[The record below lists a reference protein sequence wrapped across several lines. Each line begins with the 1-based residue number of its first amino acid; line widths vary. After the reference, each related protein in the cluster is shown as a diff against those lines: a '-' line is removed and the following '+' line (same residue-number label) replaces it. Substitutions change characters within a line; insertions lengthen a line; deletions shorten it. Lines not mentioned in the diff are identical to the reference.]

1 LPDIGLKSANMIE
14 RLYNH
19 RRLLICILLA
29 AVTLAVYLPVR
40 NYEFLHYDDDV
51 YVTDNTAVKSG
62 LSRQG
67 VEWAFTTG
75 HAANWHPLT
84 WLSLMLD
91 CQLFGVKAGPM
102 HVVSVL
108 FHVANTILLFLV
120 LARMTKGVWQSAF
133 IAALF
138 ALHPLHVESVAW
150 IAERKDV
157 LSTLFWLLTMLAYVR
172 YAERP
177 SAGRY
182 IAVLVLFAVGLMAK
196 PMLVTLP
203 FVLLLLDYWPLE
215 RRTEDRGQKTKDGNR
230 KASLKWLIIEKIPLI
245 ALSAAS
251 SVVTFIFQQR
261 GGAVIES
268 NKILLDE
275 RVLNAVVSYLAYLG
289 KMVWPVNL
297 AALYPHPV
305 DTIPVWR
312 AVISGVVLILITIF
326 VVYHAR
332 RYKYLLV
339 GWFWY
344 LGTLVPV
351 IGIVQVGAQA
361 MADRYT
367 YVPLIGIFIIIAF
380 GTEELLKEKP
390 FRKIVLGVLAG
401 VSLSACA
408 VVTSHQIK
416 YWKDSLSLFEH
427 TLNIVT
433 DSPIMENNYANILMD
448 KGRPAEAV
456 AYLSKAIKL
465 HPGSPEIHNNYGN
478 ALRETGKVDEAIEH
492 YKIALKLNPDF
503 TLARYQLGVALAAKG
518 DYEGAIQQYRIY
530 AGTAVDLADIR
541 QGLAAELAKEG
552 KVDEAVNQFQQAMIV
567 KPDSTEVLSNF
578 GYALAQ
584 SGKPKEAI
592 EYYDKVLATDPNNV
606 ITHGRLALALAFV
619 GRIDEAVEQCRI
631 VLTARPN
638 DFEMYTNLGMLLQNQ
653 GKLDEAIESYKK
665 ALQIDP
671 NFQKARENLNALIQ
685 NLSQH

>member
-1 LPDIGLKSANMIE
+1 MMAFNDKKVQLP
-14 RLYNH
+14 
-19 RRLLICILLA
+19 ILL
-29 AVTLAVYLPVR
+29 TLALLTFAVYLPVR
-40 NYEFLHYDDDV
+40 NYEFIQYDDNV
-51 YVTDNTAVKSG
+51 YVFKNTDVQSG
-62 LSRQG
+62 LSWQG

-75 HAANWHPLT
+75 RGANWHPLT

-133 IAALF
+133 IAGLF

-157 LSTLFWLLTMLAYVR
+157 LSTLFWLLTMLAYAR
-172 YAERP
+172 YTERP

-182 IAVLVLFAVGLMAK
+182 VAVLVLFATGLLAK

-203 FVLLLLDYWPLE
+203 FVLLLLDYWPLGRFSSPGFSVKGLLLE
-215 RRTEDRGQKTKDGNR
+215 K
-230 KASLKWLIIEKIPLI
+230 LPLLI
-245 ALSAAS
+245 LSIAS

-261 GGAVIES
+261 GGAVIAS
-268 NKILLDE
+268 NRLLLDE
-275 RVLNAVVSYLAYLG
+275 RILNAIVSYLAYLG
-289 KMVWPVNL
+289 KMLWPTQL

-305 DTIPVWR
+305 NNIPVSR
-312 AVISGVVLILITIF
+312 AVISGIVLILITIF
-326 VVYHAR
+326 FVYHAR

-380 GTEELLKEKP
+380 GATELLKEKP
-390 FRKIVLGVLAG
+390 YRKIVLGVLAG

-408 VVTSHQIK
+408 VVTSGQLK
-416 YWKDSLSLFEH
+416 YWKDSLSLFGH
-427 TLNIVT
+427 TLDVVKVNY
-433 DSPIMENNYANILMD
+433 IMQNNYANILREL
-448 KGRPAEAV
+448 GRPGEAV
-456 AYLSKAIKL
+456 VYYSEAVKL
-465 HPGSPEIHNNYGN
+465 RPDSSEIRNNYGN
-478 ALRETGKVDEAIEH
+478 TLQEMGKLDEAIAQ
-492 YKIALKLNPDF
+492 YKSAIKFDPNY
-503 TLARYQLGVALAAKG
+503 TLTYYNLGLALAKKG
-518 DYEGAIQQYRIY
+518 DYEGAIQQYRLY
-530 AGTAVDLADIR
+530 AGAAVDEIDIR
-541 QGLAAELAKEG
+541 RDMAIQLAKEG
-552 KVDEAVNQFQQAMIV
+552 KVDDAVNQFQRAMIV
-567 KPDSTEVLSNF
+567 NPDSTEILSNF

-584 SGKPKEAI
+584 SGKPKKAI
-592 EYYDKVLATDPNNV
+592 EYYDKVLAEDPNNV
-606 ITHGRLALALAFV
+606 ITHGRLALALASV
-619 GRIDEAVEQCRI
+619 GRINEAIEQCRI
-631 VLTARPN
+631 VLVARPS

-665 ALQIDP
+665 ALQINP
-671 NFQKARENLNALIQ
+671 NFPKARENLDTALAQ
-685 NLSQH
+685 KQAGK

>member
-1 LPDIGLKSANMIE
+1 MIE
-14 RLYNH
+14 RPYNH
-19 RRLLICILLA
+19 RCLLICILLA
-29 AVTLAVYLPVR
+29 AVTFAVYLPVR

-51 YVTDNTAVKSG
+51 YVTDNTVVKSG
-62 LSRQG
+62 LSWRG
-67 VEWAFTTG
+67 IEWAFTTG
-75 HAANWHPLT
+75 HGSNWHPLT

-91 CQLFGVKAGPM
+91 CQLFRAASLPGGVKAGPM

-157 LSTLFWLLTMLAYVR
+157 LSTLFWLLTMLAYAR
-172 YAERP
+172 YTERP

-182 IAVLVLFAVGLMAK
+182 VAVPVLFAIGLMAK

-203 FVLLLLDYWPLE
+203 FVLLLLDYWPLG
-215 RRTEDRGQKTKDGNR
+215 RFSSPGLSVRGLLLEK
-230 KASLKWLIIEKIPLI
+230 LPLLI
-245 ALSAAS
+245 LSIAS
-251 SVVTFIFQQR
+251 SVVTFIVQQH
-261 GGAVIES
+261 GGAVVES
-268 NKILLDE
+268 NRLLLDE

-289 KMVWPVNL
+289 KMLWPSGL
-297 AALYPHPV
+297 AVLYPHPV
-305 DTIPVWR
+305 NNVPVFR
-312 AVISGVVLILITIF
+312 AVISGVALILITIF

-339 GWFWY
+339 GWLWY

-380 GTEELLKEKP
+380 GVTELLKEKP

-401 VSLSACA
+401 VSLLACA
-408 VVTSHQIK
+408 AVTSGQLK
-416 YWKDSLSLFEH
+416 YWKDSLLLFEH
-427 TLNIVT
+427 TLSVIEGNF
-433 DSPIMENNYANILMD
+433 IMENNYANILID
-448 KGRPAEAV
+448 KGRSGEAA
-456 AYLSKAIKL
+456 AYLSNALKL
-465 HPGSPEIHNNYGN
+465 RPDSPEIHNNYGN
-478 ALRETGKVDEAIEH
+478 ALRETGRLDEAIEH
-492 YKIALKLNPDF
+492 FKIAVKINPDF
-503 TLARYQLGVALAAKG
+503 KLARYNLGLALAAKG
-518 DYEGAIQQYRIY
+518 DYEGAIQQYRLY

-541 QGLAAELAKEG
+541 QGLAAELAKQG
-552 KVDEAVNQFQQAMIV
+552 KVDDAVNQFQQAMIV

-578 GYALAQ
+578 GFALAQ

-606 ITHGRLALALAFV
+606 ITHGRLALALTALSRF
-619 GRIDEAVEQCRI
+619 DEAIEQCRI
-631 VLTARPN
+631 VLAARPN

-653 GKLDEAIESYKK
+653 GKLDEALESYKK
-665 ALQIDP
+665 ALQINP
-671 NFQKARENLNALIQ
+671 NFQKARQSLDSALAQ
-685 NLSQH
+685 KQAGR

>member
-29 AVTLAVYLPVR
+29 AVTFAVYLPVR

-62 LSRQG
+62 LSWQG
-67 VEWAFTTG
+67 IEWAFTTG
-75 HAANWHPLT
+75 HGSNWHPLT

-102 HVVSVL
+102 HVVNVL

-150 IAERKDV
+150 VAERKDV
-157 LSTLFWLLTMLAYVR
+157 LSTLFWLLTMLAYAR

-182 IAVLVLFAVGLMAK
+182 IAVPVLFAVGLMAK

-203 FVLLLLDYWPLE
+203 FVLLLLDYWPLL
-215 RRTEDRGQKTKDGNR
+215 RFATKGR
-230 KASLKWLIIEKIPLI
+230 QKASLKWLIIEKIPLI
-245 ALSAAS
+245 VLSVAS
-251 SVVTFIFQQR
+251 SVVTFVFQQR
-261 GGAVIES
+261 GGAVIGS

-297 AALYPHPV
+297 AALYPHPIN
-305 DTIPVWR
+305 TIPVSR
-312 AVISGVVLILITIF
+312 AVISGAVLILITIF

-380 GTEELLKEKP
+380 GTEELLEEKP

-408 VVTSHQIK
+408 VVTSHQMK

-427 TLNIVT
+427 TLNVVT

-492 YKIALKLNPDF
+492 YKIAMKLNPDF

-518 DYEGAIQQYRIY
+518 DYEGAIQQYRLY
-530 AGTAVDLADIR
+530 AGTAVELVDIR

-552 KVDEAVNQFQQAMIV
+552 KVDDAVNQFRQAMIV
-567 KPDSTEVLSNF
+567 KPASTEFLSNF
-578 GYALAQ
+578 GFALAK

-606 ITHGRLALALAFV
+606 ITHGRLALALASV

-638 DFEMYTNLGMLLQNQ
+638 DFEMYTNLGVLLQNQ
-653 GKLDEAIESYKK
+653 GKFDEAIESYKK

-671 NFQKARENLNALIQ
+671 NFQKARQ
-685 NLSQH
+685 NLDSALAQKQAGK